1 MRERLVNAYYTRD
14 MIKKLQHLKKGSDT
28 VTKYYDDLQTTLL
41 HSSLEE
47 SKEDLWIDFTSLFG
61 SDKNTIK
68 SALEDYGYSYIFTD
82 ETYSAN
88 GSDYYYIE
96 NNDYTDMV
104 GFVFNTD
111 NQVSQYW
118 IYYKPSKVNDVYN
131 YLSKKYNTAENE
143 NTEYVYVFY
152 NDNRNLKVVLDLMNG
167 AVVYTKLDMKQ
178 HETPA

>member
-1 MRERLVNAYYTRD
+1 MTKDLFDKYIWLVDTIYRTGKITFEEINERWLRS
-14 MIKKLQHLKKGSDT
+14 KLSDGKDIPLRT
-28 VTKYYDDLQTTLL
+28 FHNWRIAIEQVFDINI
-41 HSSLEE
+41 ECNRR
-47 SKEDLWIDFTSLFG
+47 G
-61 SDKNTIK
+61 
-68 SALEDYGYSYIFTD
+68 GY
-82 ETYSAN
+82 
-88 GSDYYYIE
+88 YYYIE